1 MRAWELSYARRG
13 YTVETFNAHVKNP
26 VRECLVRGKIR
37 VRGIIKTGLFV
48 AWAVAS
54 VNRRIAVSY
63 ARRMA
68 RPPRPKQRRRPRPRA
83 DRFSEYRLVAERA
96 QRSETVLA
104 DP

>member
-1 MRAWELSYARRG
+1 MRGR
-13 YTVETFNAHVKNP
+13 
-26 VRECLVRGKIR
+26 IR
-37 VRGIIKTGLFV
+37 VRGIIKTGLLV
-48 AWAVAS
+48 AFAVAS
-54 VNRRIAVSY
+54 TNRRLALSF

-68 RPPRPKQRRRPRPRA
+68 QPPRPKRTRRPRPRA